1 MDSGFKIL
9 TKFAFFA
16 LLTVT
21 VQGASAG
28 ADSIAKGK
36 FLIGVGG
43 CNDCHTP
50 GYAESGGS
58 LPQAT
63 WLTGND
69 VGFKGPWGTSY
80 PQNLRSSA
88 ARMSA
93 EEWIQMARRP
103 MLPPM
108 PASAIAIMSDSDL
121 LAIYDFIKS
130 LGSAEGEAP
139 HALPPGM
146 EPVTPYIDFV
156 PKNL

>member
-1 MDSGFKIL
+1 MDSGFKTL
-9 TKFAFFA
+9 TKFALSA
-16 LLTVT
+16 LLAAT
-21 VQGASAG
+21 VQGVAAN
-28 ADSIAKGK
+28 AESIAKGK

-50 GYAESGGS
+50 GYSESGGR

-63 WLTGND
+63 WLTGNG

-88 ARMSA
+88 AKMSA

-108 PASAIAIMSDSDL
+108 PAPAIATMSDSDL
-121 LAIYDFIKS
+121 IAMYDFIKS
-130 LGSAEGEAP
+130 LGAAEGEAP
-139 HALPPGM
+139 HALPPGV
-146 EPVTPYIDFV
+146 EPATPYIDFV